1 MTAPSVPCWSCGGA
15 VEADGLFCAACGTL
29 QPPAPSS
36 LFARMGVQPQ
46 FEVDGAL
53 LERRYFDRQRKLHP
67 DRFTAR
73 PAKER
78 EFSLQHSANLNEA
91 YQTLRTPVRRAE
103 YLLALHGRPMR
114 GSREETVDDPE
125 ILLRALEMREELQDA
140 STRAEAEVVEARA
153 RVEANECTRQL
164 AAAFAVSDFD
174 AAGRLTLRLKY
185 LDKFAEDACEKR
197 VRTA

>member
-1 MTAPSVPCWSCGGA
+1 
-15 VEADGLFCAACGTL
+15 
-29 QPPAPSS
+29 
-36 LFARMGVQPQ
+36 MGVQPQ

-164 AAAFAVSDFD
+164 AAAFAVSDLD